1 MTETHQTSGV
11 TESMMDHGTQSC
23 PWAFYR
29 QLHEHAPVYRV
40 PENGAYIVSTY
51 ELLRDT
57 LNDPERFSNRSFSA
71 AGLQA
76 DRVKRQQEILAERG
90 WQHVAVLQRTDPPVH
105 NRYRKLLNRVFTARK
120 VASMAAHIDEVT
132 NTIIDSFIDR
142 GECEFVSEFTLPLPG
157 IIIAEELGLPP
168 AEIHRFARWADAML
182 APSMR
187 LLSEAEVDRG
197 GRDRA
202 RGPAPPRRGVRGPP
216 RQPARRPD
224 LRPRPRPRCRRR
236 RAAHRARAPEP
247 HAPARHGRLR
257 DDHQRARSRHVA
269 AAAPPRPDGAA
280 ALRPADPHEGLHRGG
295 AAHREPGAGPG
306 PPDDLPGRGAGVGIP
321 EGSLVYTRYGAANRD
336 ESQFPDA
343 DRFDITR
350 PNSASHLAFG
360 GGPHYCIGAALAR
373 QEMHSAF
380 TNLLRRLDDIQLASP
395 VPEPAHHPSIFLM
408 PLKELRLTFTKKA

>member
-1 MTETHQTSGV
+1 MTDTKPTTGV
-11 TESMMDHGTQSC
+11 TGSIMDHATQSC
-23 PWAFYR
+23 PWSFYR

-57 LNDPERFSNRSFSA
+57 LSDPERFSNRSFSA

-90 WQHVAVLQRTDPPVH
+90 WAHVAVLQRTDPPVH

-120 VASMAAHIDEVT
+120 VNSMAAHIDDVT
-132 NTIIDSFIDR
+132 NTLIDRFVDR

-168 AEIHRFARWADAML
+168 EDIHTFARWADAML

-187 LLSEAEVDRG
+187 LLSEAEVEEVAEIELEAQHHLAAVFEDRRANPRDDLISALVHAHTADGDEPLNVHELQNLMHQLVTG
-197 GRDRA
+197 GFETTTSALGHAMWLLLRHPDQMALLRSDPDRHMKGFIEEA
-202 RGPAPPRRGVRGPP
+202 LRIESPVQGL
-216 RQPARRPD
+216 ARRTTCPV
-224 LRPRPRPRCRRR
+224 
-236 RAAHRARAPEP
+236 E
-247 HAPARHGRLR
+247 
-257 DDHQRARSRHVA
+257 V
-269 AAAPPRPDGAA
+269 
-280 ALRPADPHEGLHRGG
+280 
-295 AAHREPGAGPG
+295 
-306 PPDDLPGRGAGVGIP
+306 AGVEIP

-336 ESQFPDA
+336 ESQFPEA

-380 TNLLRRLDDIQLASP
+380 THLLRRLDDIRLASP

-408 PLKELRLTFTKKA
+408 PLKELRLSFTKKA